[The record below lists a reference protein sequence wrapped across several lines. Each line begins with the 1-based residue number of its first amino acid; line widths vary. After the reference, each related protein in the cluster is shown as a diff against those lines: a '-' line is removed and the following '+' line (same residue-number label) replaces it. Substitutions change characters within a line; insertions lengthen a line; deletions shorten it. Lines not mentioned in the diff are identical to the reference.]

1 MKIYHGTQHQNIKG
15 FDFDHIRT
23 QRYLDFGSGVYF
35 TTNFQQAIDW
45 SCKPTGEGA
54 VYECEIDPKQVGLNI
69 LEYKENDEDLY
80 YLLCFCRTGL
90 EEIANDVAEGYDDAD
105 VIYGLML
112 DGTIADFRQ
121 LAEKFIEGDVT
132 IPEVI
137 AQTKLYECGRDQ
149 ICVKTET
156 ALEVI
161 NSGLCKCYLTK
172 EKKVVDCIELKGGE
186 KQ

>member
-69 LEYKENDEDLY
+69 LEYKEND
-80 YLLCFCRTGL
+80 
-90 EEIANDVAEGYDDAD
+90 AESYDDAD

>member
-1 MKIYHGTQHQNIKG
+1 M
-15 FDFDHIRT
+15 
-23 QRYLDFGSGVYF
+23 
-35 TTNFQQAIDW
+35 
-45 SCKPTGEGA
+45 
-54 VYECEIDPKQVGLNI
+54 
-69 LEYKENDEDLY
+69 
-80 YLLCFCRTGL
+80 
-90 EEIANDVAEGYDDAD
+90 AEGYDDAD

-137 AQTKLYECGRDQ
+137 AQTKLHKHGRNQ

-172 EKKVVDCIELKGGE
+172 SGQVVGCIEMEGR
-186 KQ
+186 